1 LEESVAA
8 STERAG
14 LGGVAFKPGVDRL
27 GREALE
33 GFVVKEGERAEI
45 GDLDRPGTLV
55 ERFSLVISDVVEEGV
70 DGVIGRVVPA
80 VGIAGASAEG
90 MEEGHVGHLVE
101 EDVAQLLEP
110 WQVAGPERVD
120 PDALDTVSGCER
132 RDPGVELHLHG
143 HLQRGP
149 ERVEDHELGAERTDA
164 LRLGGAEGVE
174 I

>member
-14 LGGVAFKPGVDRL
+14 LGGVAFELGVDRL

-33 GFVVKEGERAEI
+33 GLIAQQGEGAEAR
-45 GDLDRPGTLV
+45 DLDLRGTLV
-55 ERFSLVISDVVEEGV
+55 ERLSLVVSDVVEEGV
-70 DGVIGRVVPA
+70 DGVIGGVVPA
-80 VGIAGASAEG
+80 VGIAGAPAKGVKER
-90 MEEGHVGHLVE
+90 HVGHLVE

-132 RDPGVELHLHG
+132 RDPEVELHLHG

-149 ERVEDHELGAERTDA
+149 ERVEDHELGAERAEA
-164 LRLGGAEGVE
+164 LRLDGAEGVE